1 MQSIPNEKMK
11 FKCTIKRHK
20 SFKIRYSAITP
31 PPPIVH
37 VILSNYPYQC
47 KLATLKITSK
57 SYFTFSLN
65 KIKCYLVQNADR

>member
-65 KIKCYLVQNADR
+65 KIKYVI